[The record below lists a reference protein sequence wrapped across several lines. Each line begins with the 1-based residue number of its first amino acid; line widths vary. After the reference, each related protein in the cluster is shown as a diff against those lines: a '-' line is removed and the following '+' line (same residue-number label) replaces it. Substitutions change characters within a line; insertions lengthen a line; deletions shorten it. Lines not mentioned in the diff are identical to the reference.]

1 MVAKPDPAGSFGFAL
16 STLANGTH
24 IVHHVTLPD
33 TVLEV
38 DDELDMINNEIAA
51 KFSHDEVIL
60 LLSKSSALS
69 LSLTRI
75 NEHYVDVVLEKK
87 DGSFGVSLG
96 SQVGPLL
103 GNFDIVSRL
112 QFPRLPALHRPTHG
126 PTHEPRDMAP
136 GLGFRPKIGCRDADR
151 CLRSD
156 HEFQM
161 QTAKSL
167 FPSGEHTQIPL

>member
-1 MVAKPDPAGSFGFAL
+1 MVPRRPLVESRVGVGVGFCFGTLRDAHCTLSTAGRPPARAGLAQITGNTKHFTAVVAKPDPAGSFGFAL
-16 STLANGTH
+16 GTLANGTH
-24 IVHHVTLPD
+24 IVHHVMLPD

-51 KFSHDEVIL
+51 KLSHDEVIL
-60 LLSKSSALS
+60 FLSKSSALS

-103 GNFDIVSRL
+103 GNFDIVS
-112 QFPRLPALHRPTHG
+112 G
-126 PTHEPRDMAP
+126 V
-136 GLGFRPKIGCRDADR
+136 
-151 CLRSD
+151 
-156 HEFQM
+156 
-161 QTAKSL
+161 
-167 FPSGEHTQIPL
+167 

>member
-136 GLGFRPKIGCRDADR
+136 GLGLGPEIECDADR